1 MSIDLFCVS
10 EDSVIDEASPDRT
23 VSSGDRVSPLLL
35 SLLEMILVEVGVGVG
50 LSTPSKLSNKATV
63 FDDNIYP
70 SKVSEV
76 RTKGWDPRRI
86 GLYYI

>member
-1 MSIDLFCVS
+1 MSIDLCFVS
-10 EDSVIDEASPDRT
+10 AGSVIDEASLDRT
-23 VSSGDRVSPLLL
+23 VSSGDRVSSMLFSL
-35 SLLEMILVEVGVGVG
+35 SEMTLVEVGVGVG